1 VIEGRASGP
10 AFDVCIVPSKARPEA
25 GPSIRLS
32 SALRRS
38 SQNFVASFASDNTAP
53 AHPEVLAAVA
63 RANEGHAPAYGND
76 RWTAAATEK
85 LQALLGKD
93 VPVYFA
99 WNGTGANVTGLST
112 LLRPRDAIICTEDSH
127 IHADEGGAPERF
139 IGTKLIDLPTP
150 DGKLTPA
157 LCATQLP
164 FIGDLH
170 HVQPKVVSL
179 TQSTERGTVYQ
190 VAELKALA
198 DWAHAHGL
206 LVHMDGARIAN
217 ATAALGGDLRATT
230 RAVGID
236 VLSFGFTKNG
246 GMGAEAVVFLDPTLS
261 EGFQF
266 VRKQGM
272 QLASKMRF
280 LAAQADA
287 LLTDGLWL
295 KLAGHANR
303 MAQRLAEG
311 VATIPGITLARP
323 PQANS
328 LFVTLA
334 DRAITALQQR
344 HTFYVWKAGTD
355 GRSECRWMCSWD
367 TTEQDVDRF
376 LADMR
381 ELVT

>member
-1 VIEGRASGP
+1 LP
-10 AFDVCIVPSKARPEA
+10 
-25 GPSIRLS
+25 
-32 SALRRS
+32 
-38 SQNFVASFASDNTAP
+38 SFASDNTAP
-53 AHPEVLAAVA
+53 VHPAVLAAIA
-63 RANEGHAPAYGND
+63 KANEGHAPAYGND
-76 RWTAAATEK
+76 RWTKGATEK
-85 LQALLGKD
+85 IQALVGSD

-112 LLRPRDAIICTEDSH
+112 MLRPRDAIICTEDSH

-139 IGTKLIDLPTP
+139 IGAKLIDLPTP

-157 LCATQLP
+157 ICAPQVAHL
-164 FIGDLH
+164 GDLH
-170 HVQPKVVSL
+170 QVQPKVVSV
-179 TQSTERGTVYQ
+179 TQSTERGTVYR
-190 VAELKALA
+190 AEELKALA
-198 DWAHAHGL
+198 DWAHGNGF

-230 RAVGID
+230 RALGVD

-246 GMGAEAVVFLDPTLS
+246 GMGAEAVVFLDPALG

-272 QLASKMRF
+272 QLSSKMRF
-280 LAAQADA
+280 VAAQADA

-295 KLAGHANR
+295 QLAGHANS
-303 MAQRLAEG
+303 MARRLADG
-311 VATIPGITLARP
+311 VAKLPAITLARRP
-323 PQANS
+323 DANA

-334 DRAITALQQR
+334 DTAIAALQQR

-355 GRSECRWMCSWD
+355 GTSECRWMCSWD

-381 ELVT
+381 EVVG

>member
-1 VIEGRASGP
+1 M
-10 AFDVCIVPSKARPEA
+10 
-25 GPSIRLS
+25 
-32 SALRRS
+32 
-38 SQNFVASFASDNTAP
+38 ASFASDNTAP
-53 AHPEVLAAVA
+53 VHPKVLAALA
-63 RANEGHAPAYGND
+63 AANAGHAPAYGND

-85 LQALLGKD
+85 IQAMVGND

-112 LLRPRDAIICTEDSH
+112 LVRPRDAIICTEDAH

-139 IGTKLIDLPTP
+139 IGSKLIDLPTP

-164 FIGDLH
+164 YLGDLH
-170 HVQPKVVSL
+170 HVQPKVVSI
-179 TQSTERGTVYQ
+179 TQSTERGTVYSA
-190 VAELKALA
+190 AELKALA
-198 DWAHAHGL
+198 DWAHAQGF

-230 RAVGID
+230 RTVGID

-246 GMGAEAVVFLDPTLS
+246 GMGAEAVVFLDPRYG

-295 KLAGHANR
+295 QLAGHANA
-303 MAQRLAEG
+303 MARRLAEG
-311 VATIPGITLARP
+311 VATLPGITLARRP
-323 PQANS
+323 DANA

-334 DRAITALQQR
+334 DSAIKALQAR
-344 HTFYVWKAGTD
+344 HTFYVWKGGSD

-367 TTEQDVDRF
+367 TTEQDVDAF
-376 LADMR
+376 LADIR
-381 ELVT
+381 EVVR

>member
-1 VIEGRASGP
+1 MQGGCRSLQEQSDCLLFSLRGRLHTPPNSQLP
-10 AFDVCIVPSKARPEA
+10 AP
-25 GPSIRLS
+25 
-32 SALRRS
+32 
-38 SQNFVASFASDNTAP
+38 VASFASDNTAP
-53 AHPEVLAAVA
+53 VHPAVLAAVA
-63 RANEGHAPAYGND
+63 KANEGHAPAYGND
-76 RWTAAATEK
+76 RWTQGATAK
-85 LQALLGKD
+85 IQALVGND

-99 WNGTGANVTGLST
+99 WNGTGANVTGLSA
-112 LLRPRDAIICTEDSH
+112 LLRPRDAVICTEDAH

-139 IGTKLIDLPTP
+139 LGAKLIDLPTP

-157 LCATQLP
+157 ICATQLP
-164 FIGDLH
+164 YIGDLH
-170 HVQPKVVSL
+170 HVQPKVVSI
-179 TQSTERGTVYQ
+179 TQSTERGTVYSAQ
-190 VAELKALA
+190 ELKALC
-198 DWAHAHGL
+198 DWAHTHGL

-246 GMGAEAVVFLDPTLS
+246 GMGTEAVVFLDPKQG

-295 KLAGHANR
+295 KLAGHANA
-303 MAQRLAEG
+303 MARRLADG
-311 VATIPGITLARP
+311 VAKVSGVTLARP
-323 PQANS
+323 PQANA

-334 DRAITALQQR
+334 DTAIKALQQR
-344 HTFYVWKAGTD
+344 HTFYVWKGGAD

-367 TTEQDVDRF
+367 TTEQDVDGF
-376 LADMR
+376 LADIG
-381 ELVT
+381 EIVK